1 MACARTWDHNAV
13 SKTFVV
19 WRFRAPV
26 SWHWLEINIV
36 FKTHYLIHVFW
47 FIYFFLDVGYTF
59 LILHFFASLLLW
71 CINHV
76 LGWFSLN
83 KQGLLVKIEPGF
95 IHSTSSVPPKK
106 TTNHIDIPNWTQ
118 SSTARSRIHFNSC
131 CSSGDYPTDLYLPN
145 CQFTWPGIL
154 RKQEVMK

>member
-106 TTNHIDIPNWTQ
+106 KQQTTLIFQTEHRAQRHGAEYILIPAVAQATTLLTYTYQTVN
-118 SSTARSRIHFNSC
+118 
-131 CSSGDYPTDLYLPN
+131 LYGRAFL
-145 CQFTWPGIL
+145 GS
-154 RKQEVMK
+154 KK